1 MKERLYKIIN
11 IKFSES
17 NQVFDLLSVQFFIGL
32 ANAFVN
38 IIAFTLFIYNFP
50 ITTLPEI
57 YVEVAVILFL
67 MNMGYEKLEH
77 RFKPIPLMKIILGVS
92 ASIIILLWIGLA
104 GGDKNTFIYLF
115 LIASMLLYMLT
126 GYAFWGMV
134 SLLFNVRESKRIF
147 SVVGSGDIP
156 AKLLGYITVPFLIKL
171 VGLVNVLWFAAASLL
186 FALYLFNKYTH
197 KITWKRLKEHHVEH
211 EHHHHNVRKDIISF
225 FFGHKLIFAISLLSI
240 ISYNVFILI
249 DYTFLSQVK
258 TRFVDIA
265 ALATYVSIFF
275 AIGRVIAMV
284 FKIIFTS
291 RVIDNL
297 GVIRCL
303 FITPVILLLFCLV
316 LIYLGY
322 DNKYSI
328 YIFGVMAMLTEV
340 LRSTMQEPVF
350 FILFQ
355 PLKEQLRLKGH
366 IISKGYMYPPSLI
379 IVGASIWFFH
389 RKGYDMTIVQSVKIV
404 LANLLVWAAVIFF
417 IGKAYLKTIH
427 TSIKKGMFSGTGIH
441 VYDQQTINI
450 LLDKISTENPRD
462 TIYALDLLEKAGYD
476 NINNILQQQ
485 LKFGNSDIQKY
496 ALLQLD
502 LKGKV
507 DVEILKEILPA
518 ADAEIY
524 PSFVNVLCKYDPDF
538 LDEMAAQLST
548 LHYNVRKDIII
559 QLLEKREFR
568 HLIKAGTEIQN
579 LIVSENIK
587 EQELAIDIISEMK
600 HLKFDD
606 VILNMINNGSHTV
619 KRKAILAACKLKLK
633 SLLPLLLKLLS
644 TTSDRYITLKGLLLY
659 GDTLFEHLHHLS
671 NTDVKTNT
679 ADLIKTAGKIKG
691 MHSKEYLVQFIHR
704 KEIHSDKVVHALW
717 SREFIPENKTERS
730 LLLAVLQRHINE
742 GLQKIEDVRLI
753 HHGHYKDIVM
763 NSVYN
768 EINDHLICS
777 LKICS
782 MLFDKKEVNRV
793 LELLQLNHQGKIYH
807 AMEMLDLVL
816 PKKTATDINNLFE
829 FVLDPAATLAG
840 KAVKGEFFKKVL
852 YQDSV
857 LYNSWTKSICV
868 YYSWKTAEHHVLNK
882 LNELNVEDDNHILR
896 ETQEFVLKELNT
908 SKYADHRKNSV
919 TEEL

>member
-50 ITTLPEI
+50 INTLPEVYI
-57 YVEVAVILFL
+57 VVAVMLFL
-67 MNMGYEKLEH
+67 MNLGYEKLEH
-77 RFKPIPLMKIILGVS
+77 SFKPIPLMKIILLLS
-92 ASIIILLWIGLA
+92 AGIIILLWAGLA
-104 GGDKNTFIYLF
+104 GGDTSTFIYIF
-115 LIASMLLYMLT
+115 LISSILLYMLT

-171 VGLVNVLWFAAASLL
+171 VGVVNVLWFAAASLL
-186 FALYLFNKYTH
+186 YAFYLFHQHTQKR
-197 KITWKRLKEHHVEH
+197 TWKRLKDHHIEH
-211 EHHHHNVRKDIISF
+211 EHHVHKGRKDFVNF

-258 TRFVDIA
+258 ARFHDIA
-265 ALATYVSIFF
+265 ALATYVSVFF

-284 FKIIFTS
+284 FKVIFTS

-297 GVIRCL
+297 GVIQCL
-303 FITPVILLLFCLV
+303 FITPFILLLFCLV

-322 DNKYSI
+322 DNHYSI

-389 RKGYDMTIVQSVKIV
+389 SRGYHMTIVQSVKIV
-404 LANLLVWAAVIFF
+404 LANLLVWAAIIFF
-417 IGKAYLKTIH
+417 IGKVYLNTIH
-427 TSIKKGMFSGTGIH
+427 SSIKKGLFSGAGIH

-450 LLDKISTENPRD
+450 LVEKINTQNPRD

-476 NINNILQQQ
+476 KINDILQEQ
-485 LKFGNSDIQKY
+485 LKTGNPDIQKY
-496 ALLQLD
+496 ALIQLD
-502 LKGKV
+502 IKGKIEV
-507 DVEILKEILPA
+507 DLLRSVLPS
-518 ADAEIY
+518 ADAEMY
-524 PSFVNVLCKYDPDF
+524 PTFVNVLCKYDPSF
-538 LDEMAAQLST
+538 LDEMAKHLPELEFT
-548 LHYNVRKDIII
+548 IRKDIII
-559 QLLEKREFR
+559 QLLDKREFR
-568 HLIKAGTEIQN
+568 HLIKAGTEIQH
-579 LIVSENIK
+579 LIESENIK

-606 VILNMINNGSHTV
+606 VILKMIQEGSHSV

-633 SLLPLLLKLLS
+633 SILPLLLKMLH
-644 TTSDRYITLKGLLLY
+644 TPNDRYITLKGLLLY
-659 GDTLFEHLHHLS
+659 GDTLFEHLHHLPQ
-671 NTDVKTNT
+671 TEIRKCT
-679 ADLIKTAGKIKG
+679 AELIKTAGKIKG

-717 SREFIPENKTERS
+717 SREFIPEDKSERS
-730 LLLAVLQRHINE
+730 LLLNVLQRHIFE

-753 HHGHYKDIVM
+753 HEGHYKDVIL

-793 LELLQLNHQGKIYH
+793 LELLLLNQESKIYH

-816 PKKTATDINNLFE
+816 PKKTGKEINHLFE
-829 FVLDPAATLAG
+829 FVLDPASSIAG
-840 KAVKGEFFKKVL
+840 KATKGAFFKKVL
-852 YQDSV
+852 YQDFV
-857 LYNSWTKSICV
+857 LYNSWTKAICI
-868 YYSWKTAEHHVLNK
+868 YCSWKTEEHPVLNK
-882 LNELNVEDDNHILR
+882 LNEITIEDDNHILK
-896 ETQEFVLKELNT
+896 ETHEFVLKKMNI
-908 SKYADHRKNSV
+908 SKYADNRKNTV
-919 TEEL
+919 AEEL